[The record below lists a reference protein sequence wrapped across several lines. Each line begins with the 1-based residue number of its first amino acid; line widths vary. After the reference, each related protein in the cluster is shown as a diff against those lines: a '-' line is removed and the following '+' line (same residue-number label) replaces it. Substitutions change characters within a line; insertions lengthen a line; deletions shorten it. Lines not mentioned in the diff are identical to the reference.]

1 MSLLKETDTTI
12 MKNSEVIR
20 FLKSLGAGRDAE
32 KIVLFG
38 SRARGDA
45 RDTSDYDIV
54 FFGITDKNVRAEIL
68 YSCEWEAPTL
78 CNLDVLFGEGICADL
93 MQNIDKEGITIYERT
108 KA

>member
-1 MSLLKETDTTI
+1 
-12 MKNSEVIR
+12 MKSNNVIR
-20 FLKSLGAGRDAE
+20 FLKSLGARHDAA

-78 CNLDVLFGEGICADL
+78 CSLDVLFGEDTCADL
-93 MQNIDKEGITIYERT
+93 LRNIDKEGVTIYEHA
-108 KA
+108 KI